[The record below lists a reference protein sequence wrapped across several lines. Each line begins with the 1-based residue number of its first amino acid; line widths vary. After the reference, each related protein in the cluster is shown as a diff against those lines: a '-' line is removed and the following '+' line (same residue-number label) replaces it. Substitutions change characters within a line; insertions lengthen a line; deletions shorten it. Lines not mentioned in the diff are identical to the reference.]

1 MTAGGGSRTR
11 TGDIRLAK
19 PTLYQLSYAPIGA
32 GGGVRQRFGLGWRNS
47 SFRFGRRCEQARG
60 AMCRRVGAP
69 SAGAAGAIP
78 DELTIGTP
86 DCSGS
91 VSLERR

>member
-1 MTAGGGSRTR
+1 MKCGGGSRTR

-19 PTLYQLSYAPIGA
+19 PTLYQLSYAPNGA
-32 GGGVRQRFGLGWRNS
+32 GGGVRQRFGLAGG
-47 SFRFGRRCEQARG
+47 FQFFVLG
-60 AMCRRVGAP
+60 
-69 SAGAAGAIP
+69 GAAGKPSAP
-78 DELTIGTP
+78 CVAGSGTRPFPAGRRTDELTIGTP

>member
-19 PTLYQLSYAPIGA
+19 PTLYQLSYAPNGA

-47 SFRFGRRCEQARG
+47 SFRFGRRGGQALR
-60 AMCRRVGAP
+60 AMCRRVSRSPIDGREL
-69 SAGAAGAIP
+69 P
-78 DELTIGTP
+78 DELTIGIP
-86 DCSGS
+86 GRPGS

>member
-32 GGGVRQRFGLGWRNS
+32 GGGVRQRFGLCWRIS
-47 SFRFGRRCEQARG
+47 VFVLG
-60 AMCRRVGAP
+60 
-69 SAGAAGAIP
+69 GAASKLAAP
-78 DELTIGTP
+78 
-86 DCSGS
+86 CVAGS
-91 VSLERR
+91 VRRPPERPVQYQTN